1 MQAGVEFQDVLVWFE
16 YSLVS
21 ALMMKHFI
29 RSNRIKPQ
37 ETMYVVARD
46 IMYNV

>member
-1 MQAGVEFQDVLVWFE
+1 MQAGVEFQEVLVRFE
-16 YSLVS
+16 CTLVS

-29 RSNRIKPQ
+29 RSDRIKPQ
-37 ETMYVVARD
+37 ETMYVVTRD